1 MKRKLKKL
9 SGYANDNVKIWVIQ
23 NEIRDCIDEN
33 EIDNWRGRMKED
45 EKIEIH
51 PNKDVIKR
59 DKYTTLKGNFLGSRE
74 KPLREHEEET
84 NSDILSCERSLEEK
98 DNKKGNEHYVHTL
111 SIDKLCTKDLNG
123 KNEDACATS
132 IEVHIIPNKN
142 VDILPIPIKRTR
154 KDYGKEPLQALCG
167 IPEHVMKT
175 RTSKERKPRKFK
187 IFPFVHNLRKMGKCQ
202 VLELIIMSCFR
213 FSQSPCPF
221 VKTWWVLNHS
231 IELLVDFD
239 HEHGVRGDFE
249 CLRPRQNLLDVVI
262 NLEASKLNYFER
274 RFIGIR
280 SIRCYLSKTFSKM
293 ILCGSPQPFFDRKTS
308 IVSKYISEL
317 DDCEKLF
324 IPMHDNCDDHWYL
337 CIIDFKN
344 SHIQILD
351 SLRSRIWDEFRFK
364 SVKTVCLST
373 EELTQ
378 SVEAISQLIEVN
390 SQPVELVNA
399 IMQFHHTA
407 IGR

>member
-33 EIDNWRGRMKED
+33 EMTMEGENEED

-59 DKYTTLKGNFLGSRE
+59 
-74 KPLREHEEET
+74 
-84 NSDILSCERSLEEK
+84 
-98 DNKKGNEHYVHTL
+98 
-111 SIDKLCTKDLNG
+111 DLNG

-202 VLELIIMSCFR
+202 VLESIPMSIR
-213 FSQSPCPF
+213 
-221 VKTWWVLNHS
+221 
-231 IELLVDFD
+231 E
-239 HEHGVRGDFE
+239 
-249 CLRPRQNLLDVVI
+249 DVVGAQSF
-262 NLEASKLNYFER
+262 NVLQSLVADCVFNKS
-274 RFIGIR
+274 
-280 SIRCYLSKTFSKM
+280 LSKVSFLL
-293 ILCGSPQPFFDRKTS
+293 ILIMNMEYVEILSAY
-308 IVSKYISEL
+308 VL
-317 DDCEKLF
+317 DKIC
-324 IPMHDNCDDHWYL
+324 
-337 CIIDFKN
+337 
-344 SHIQILD
+344 
-351 SLRSRIWDEFRFK
+351 
-364 SVKTVCLST
+364 
-373 EELTQ
+373 
-378 SVEAISQLIEVN
+378 
-390 SQPVELVNA
+390 
-399 IMQFHHTA
+399 
-407 IGR
+407 